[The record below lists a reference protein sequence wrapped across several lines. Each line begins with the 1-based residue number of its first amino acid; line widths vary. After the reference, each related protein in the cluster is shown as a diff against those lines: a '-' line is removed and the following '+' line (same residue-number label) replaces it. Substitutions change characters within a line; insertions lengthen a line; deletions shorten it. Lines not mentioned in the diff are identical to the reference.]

1 LSVAL
6 AHPHR
11 HASRKQDV
19 DARHKAGH
27 DGGEASEV
35 VMTLPFRAAVFVV
48 AAGLV
53 PTLANAQAVENFY
66 RGKTI
71 NVVIGYPPAGANDF
85 YARAVA
91 RHIGKHIPGNPTVIP
106 RNMPGGGSLVAANH
120 IFNVA
125 PKDGTTLGLIVP
137 TAPIEEK
144 LGAANVRFKAAQFN
158 WIGRLAPTPNVTFMN
173 ASSPVKT
180 IKDAMER
187 EAVLGATGRSSTVAV
202 YPTMLNHL
210 VGTKFKLVMGY
221 AGSAEAM
228 LAMER
233 GEVEGHSTTW
243 EGVKSRAA
251 RQLRDKTINILV
263 QYGLQR
269 HPELPD
275 IPTAVELGRNN
286 DEVLAL
292 RFFANASDVGR
303 FILSTPD
310 TPADRI
316 QALRRAFDDMVKDPE
331 FIADLEAQKLDLGP
345 LGGEE
350 LQKLIEEVANVPPAI
365 LEKVRGLYP
374 LN

>member
-1 LSVAL
+1 MRYLVCLLAFAL
-6 AHPHR
+6 A
-11 HASRKQDV
+11 
-19 DARHKAGH
+19 
-27 DGGEASEV
+27 
-35 VMTLPFRAAVFVV
+35 
-48 AAGLV
+48 
-53 PTLANAQAVENFY
+53 PTLANAQSVENFY
-66 RGKTI
+66 RGKTM
-71 NVVIGYPPAGANDF
+71 NVIIGYPPAGANDL

-125 PKDGTTLGLIVP
+125 PKDGITLGLIVP

-158 WIGRLAPTPNVTFMN
+158 WIGRLAATPNVTFMN

-180 IKDAMER
+180 IKDAMAR
-187 EAVLGATGRSSTVAV
+187 EALLGATGRSSTVAV

-251 RQLRDKTINILV
+251 KRLQDKSINILV

-275 IPTAVELGRNN
+275 IPTAVELGRNTE
-286 DEVLAL
+286 EVQAL

-316 QALRRAFDDMVKDPE
+316 QALRRAFDAMVKDPE

-345 LGGEE
+345 LSGEE

>member
-1 LSVAL
+1 MTKIPVRSIGTLVAAL
-6 AHPHR
+6 ALFAPT
-11 HASRKQDV
+11 V
-19 DARHKAGH
+19 CDAQSV
-27 DGGEASEV
+27 EA
-35 VMTLPFRAAVFVV
+35 
-48 AAGLV
+48 
-53 PTLANAQAVENFY
+53 FY
-66 RGKTI
+66 RGKTVTVI
-71 NVVIGYPPAGANDF
+71 IGYPLAGANDL

-91 RHIGKHIPGNPTVIP
+91 RHIGKHIPGNPAVVP
-106 RNMPGGGSLVAANH
+106 RNMPGGGSLLAANH

-137 TAPIEEK
+137 TAPLEER
-144 LGAANVRFKAAQFN
+144 LGASNVRFKAAQFN
-158 WIGRLAPTPNVTFMN
+158 WIGRLAATPNVTFMN

-228 LAMER
+228 LAVER

-275 IPTAVELGRNN
+275 VPTAVELGRTN
-286 DEVLAL
+286 EEMLAL